1 VLSVAVDEELLLELT
16 TLVAILELDLEL
28 MTELDL
34 ELLIELDDL
43 LELITLELDTLD
55 LLLETVDE
63 VVVVPHKLPFTF
75 GAPAAPVA

>member
-16 TLVAILELDLEL
+16 TLVARLELDLEL

-63 VVVVPHKLPFTF
+63 LSLYRTNCHSLSVRLRYR
-75 GAPAAPVA
+75 